1 VISTAILAGV
11 ALALIAFLPVFLML
25 KTSLTKGDT
34 NLVLGVFVGGM
45 FFKLVVLLLGVWA
58 GIQLAGFPKIDLALS
73 ALSFMFALQIF
84 ESLYFWSR
92 QK

>member
-1 VISTAILAGV
+1 M
-11 ALALIAFLPVFLML
+11 PVFLFL
-25 KTSLTKGDT
+25 KASLGKGNT

-45 FFKLVVLLLGVWA
+45 FFKLLVLLAGVWA
-58 GIQLAGFPKIDLALS
+58 GISLVGWPKIDFAIP